1 MVLLGNIAP
10 ALQHHVLDQL
20 VRPHFVIADT
30 MDLWINI
37 AKEELVRLIARVDM
51 LILND
56 GEARELTG
64 ETSLIK
70 AGRRIREMGP
80 STVAIKKGEHG
91 CLLFG
96 DGQFFSCPAYPLED
110 IHDPTG
116 AGDCFAGG
124 LAGHLASRHLSDNE
138 LSEKKDIPFEYLK
151 QAVVEGSVIA
161 SFNVESFSMDRL
173 RNVSREEI
181 TERYGIFRT
190 LSRFEAL

>member
-1 MVLLGNIAP
+1 
-10 ALQHHVLDQL
+10 
-20 VRPHFVIADT
+20 

-37 AKEELVRLIARVDM
+37 AREELTKLIARVDM

-80 STVAIKKGEHG
+80 SVVAIKKGEHG
-91 CLLFG
+91 CLLFEN
-96 DGQFFSCPAYPLED
+96 GQFFSCPAYPLED

-124 LAGHLASRHLSDNE
+124 LAGYLASRHLSNEE
-138 LSEKKDIPFEYLK
+138 LSEKKEIPFEHLR
-151 QAVVEGSVIA
+151 QAVVEGSVLA
-161 SFNVESFSMDRL
+161 SFNVQSFSMDRL
-173 RNVSREEI
+173 RTVTKEDI
-181 TERYGIFRT
+181 ADRYEIFRT
-190 LSRFEAL
+190 LSRFEAI